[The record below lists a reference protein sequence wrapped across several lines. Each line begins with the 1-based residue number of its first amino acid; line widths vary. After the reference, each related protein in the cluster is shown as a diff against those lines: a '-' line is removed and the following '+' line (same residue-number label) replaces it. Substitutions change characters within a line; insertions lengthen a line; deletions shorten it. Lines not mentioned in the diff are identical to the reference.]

1 MKRLLD
7 IVLSAAA
14 LIAFSP
20 LLLACAAAVVLS
32 SEGGAFFT
40 QERVGLGGR
49 PFKMYKFRSMVKD
62 ASTIG
67 PYFTATSNDPRI
79 TRVGAILRRTSL
91 DELPQLLNVLKG
103 DMSIVGP
110 RPDVFLQRS
119 IYTEEEWNLRN
130 SVRPGITGLAQA
142 RHRSA
147 ATLEERKA
155 LDLEYARRASVLLDI
170 WIILLTIKTVV
181 SGRGGN

>member
-1 MKRLLD
+1 MKRLFD
-7 IVLSAAA
+7 ILLSAAA

-20 LLLACAAAVVLS
+20 VLLVCAAAVAFS
-32 SEGGAFFT
+32 SRGGAFFT
-40 QERVGLGGR
+40 HERVGLRGR
-49 PFKMYKFRSMVKD
+49 PFKMYKFRSMVNN

-67 PYFTATSNDPRI
+67 PYFTAAVNDPRI

-119 IYTEEEWNLRN
+119 IYTDEEWNLRN

-142 RHRSA
+142 RLRSA
-147 ATLEERKA
+147 ATMEERKA
-155 LDLEYARRASVLLDI
+155 LDLEYAGRASLLFDI
-170 WIILLTIKTVV
+170 WIIMLTIKTVV
-181 SGRGGN
+181 SGRGSN